1 MLWNYTTRTI
11 ENNSNRN
18 DENYNVA
25 KLRSLY
31 ATLLTAIA
39 PAEEPRSTPTNLF
52 SNVADSELNDL
63 HQPNFRTKRSRIFTD
78 DNAEDEI
85 SFETFHHPSA
95 NSLDSIKTWKHLS
108 ATKTSASREMDD
120 SYSFSDN
127 EAAVAS
133 LIQARK
139 VEARVVELIRSLGEV
154 VVYGEQR
161 INYVDKITRTVNSG
175 NEAVFEYF
183 CDKNILSLLVE
194 IVQAKPNTG
203 SQSQY
208 SGVVWTAL
216 VKAQVLQTISIL
228 ISNVSDPTSLYYLLS
243 NNYIN
248 DVVASVIPLQQW
260 SDDALDE
267 ILPVY
272 ISFLKTLALQLA
284 KSPNLFQFYCDQ
296 HGSSSTLPPFPLFYA
311 AIEVASSPLSVVRAD
326 NFVCTTALNIIL
338 NLFQLPVEEIRS
350 VIADSYTEQ
359 KMLLSHLSNEIVN
372 QYENIVDILI
382 GPRIDLERN
391 QLLSANIAML
401 EDTLHFV
408 NDLLWC
414 SQRSVNVRFCE
425 IFMQT
430 AIMNPI
436 LENLSDL
443 ELIKQVH
450 HQDSK
455 SWNGQTCEEDEAR
468 CSAGIIVLSKVYST
482 MDYIPLLKMIS
493 IALLHP
499 YSPST
504 EQMDAMKS
512 SGKEFIVT
520 PSLNAI
526 AQNEYVVV
534 AEMDS
539 PLHENSINFSNAIME
554 DISTTRILNSPNKT
568 DAIEL
573 SVAAVPN
580 PSRRVILELLTGS
593 CGDRMFT
600 VAAILFEI
608 ILKSKATDFKLV
620 KKLNISPNYFQVM
633 EKSGHDSSLEISLEH
648 YFESVKNTSSSLVG
662 IHANDCAIS
671 LMLCYL
677 PYHLKAAT
685 DGGLRFDKVEHRMQN
700 FKLLTGIESAKK
712 HFANECKRLKNSDG
726 VDIIFNDLME
736 AEIGRLF
743 SVVDS
748 SGPKL
753 KFKCDLESLS
763 SALKKDITDAVV
775 HPASYGKSNEVED
788 ARFAIRRLLL
798 LQSLHN
804 VVAEVQSKFTGLLG
818 PSSVKVSP
826 RWSDNTLSPST
837 ICVAS
842 EEIVALGCLDK
853 QTIVG
858 TDEAVKGRTHFFFT
872 PSLAITDKREDRL
885 HTIPVLG
892 RGGIVS
898 DKDKRRVLADTIIV
912 HSSSK
917 TTMILVVDNFE
928 LLVLKPKSKDEME
941 SGTVLC
947 STLLNN
953 VIAVATDGD
962 WLHIA
967 MRNVE
972 DVGVLV
978 KKGNMAMR
986 FDNAGICNQAKGSI
1000 ITSLATLK
1008 RSLSSK
1014 IDNMLNDV
1022 VI

>member
-1 MLWNYTTRTI
+1 MNFWNYTTRNI

-18 DENYNVA
+18 DENYSNVA

-39 PAEEPRSTPTNLF
+39 PSEEPRSTPTNLF
-52 SNVADSELNDL
+52 SNVAESELNDL

-108 ATKTSASREMDD
+108 AAKTSPSREVDS

-127 EAAVAS
+127 EAAVAA

-161 INYVDKITRTVNSG
+161 MNYVDKITRTVNSG

-183 CDKNILSLLVE
+183 CDKNILSLLVD

-248 DVVASVIPLQQW
+248 DVVASVVPLQQW

-296 HGSSSTLPPFPLFYA
+296 HGSSSNLPPFPLFYA
-311 AIEVASSPLSVVRAD
+311 AIEVASSPLNVVRAD

-350 VIADSYTEQ
+350 VIADSCTEQ
-359 KMLLSHLSNEIVN
+359 KMLLSHLSNEIFN

-391 QLLSANIAML
+391 QLLSANITML

-443 ELIKQVH
+443 ELIKHVH

-504 EQMDAMKS
+504 EQMDAIKR

-534 AEMDS
+534 AETDN
-539 PLHENSINFSNAIME
+539 PLHEKSINCSNAIME
-554 DISTTRILNSPNKT
+554 DTSSTRILNSPNKT

-600 VAAILFEI
+600 VAANLFEI

-620 KKLNISPNYFQVM
+620 KKLNISPNYVQG
-633 EKSGHDSSLEISLEH
+633 KSGHDSRLEISLEH
-648 YFESVKNTSSSLVG
+648 YFESVKKNSSSLVG
-662 IHANDCAIS
+662 INANDCAIS

-677 PYHLKAAT
+677 PYHLEAAT
-685 DGGLRFDKVEHRMQN
+685 EGGLRFDNVEQSIQH

-743 SVVDS
+743 SIVDS
-748 SGPKL
+748 SRPKL

-763 SALKKDITDAVV
+763 SSLKKDITDAVV
-775 HPASYGKSNEVED
+775 HPASYGISNEVED

-804 VVAEVQSKFTGLLG
+804 VVVEVKSKFTGLLG
-818 PSSVKVSP
+818 PSSLKVSP
-826 RWSDNTLSPST
+826 
-837 ICVAS
+837 
-842 EEIVALGCLDK
+842 K
-853 QTIVG
+853 
-858 TDEAVKGRTHFFFT
+858 
-872 PSLAITDKREDRL
+872 
-885 HTIPVLG
+885 
-892 RGGIVS
+892 
-898 DKDKRRVLADTIIV
+898 
-912 HSSSK
+912 
-917 TTMILVVDNFE
+917 
-928 LLVLKPKSKDEME
+928 ME
-941 SGTVLC
+941 
-947 STLLNN
+947 
-953 VIAVATDGD
+953 
-962 WLHIA
+962 
-967 MRNVE
+967 
-972 DVGVLV
+972 
-978 KKGNMAMR
+978 
-986 FDNAGICNQAKGSI
+986 
-1000 ITSLATLK
+1000 
-1008 RSLSSK
+1008 
-1014 IDNMLNDV
+1014 
-1022 VI
+1022 

>member
-1 MLWNYTTRTI
+1 MLRKSKCCGAKRIQTKVTWVITTV
-11 ENNSNRN
+11 
-18 DENYNVA
+18 D
-25 KLRSLY
+25 
-31 ATLLTAIA
+31 
-39 PAEEPRSTPTNLF
+39 
-52 SNVADSELNDL
+52 
-63 HQPNFRTKRSRIFTD
+63 
-78 DNAEDEI
+78 
-85 SFETFHHPSA
+85 
-95 NSLDSIKTWKHLS
+95 
-108 ATKTSASREMDD
+108 
-120 SYSFSDN
+120 SFS
-127 EAAVAS
+127 
-133 LIQARK
+133 
-139 VEARVVELIRSLGEV
+139 
-154 VVYGEQR
+154 
-161 INYVDKITRTVNSG
+161 
-175 NEAVFEYF
+175 
-183 CDKNILSLLVE
+183 E
-194 IVQAKPNTG
+194 IVLIARAYTYYKN
-203 SQSQY
+203 
-208 SGVVWTAL
+208 VVT
-216 VKAQVLQTISIL
+216 TC
-228 ISNVSDPTSLYYLLS
+228 
-243 NNYIN
+243 
-248 DVVASVIPLQQW
+248 
-260 SDDALDE
+260 
-267 ILPVY
+267 
-272 ISFLKTLALQLA
+272 
-284 KSPNLFQFYCDQ
+284 SP
-296 HGSSSTLPPFPLFYA
+296 
-311 AIEVASSPLSVVRAD
+311 
-326 NFVCTTALNIIL
+326 
-338 NLFQLPVEEIRS
+338 

-372 QYENIVDILI
+372 QYDSIVDILI
-382 GPRIDLERN
+382 GPRVDLERN

-443 ELIKQVH
+443 ELINQVH

-455 SWNGQTCEEDEAR
+455 SCNGQTCEEDEAR

-499 YSPST
+499 YAPST
-504 EQMDAMKS
+504 EQMDAMES

-526 AQNEYVVV
+526 AQNEFVVV
-534 AEMDS
+534 TERDS
-539 PLHENSINFSNAIME
+539 LLQENNINYSNAIME
-554 DISTTRILNSPNKT
+554 DNSTAHILNSPNKT

-573 SVAAVPN
+573 AVAAVPN

-593 CGDRMFT
+593 YGDRMFT

-608 ILKSKATDFKLV
+608 ILKSKATDFNMV
-620 KKLNISPNYFQVM
+620 KKLNISPNYFQVV
-633 EKSGHDSSLEISLEH
+633 EKSGHDSRLEISLEH
-648 YFESVKNTSSSLVG
+648 YFESVKNSSSSLVG

-685 DGGLRFDKVEHRMQN
+685 DGGLRFDKVEQRMQN

-763 SALKKDITDAVV
+763 STLRKDITDAVV
-775 HPASYGKSNEVED
+775 HPTSYGKSNEVED
-788 ARFAIRRLLL
+788 ARFAIRRLLV
-798 LQSLHN
+798 LQSLHT
-804 VVAEVQSKFTGLLG
+804 VVAEVQSKFTGPLA
-818 PSSVKVSP
+818 PSSVRVSP
-826 RWSDNTLSPST
+826 RWSDYTLSPST

-872 PSLAITDKREDRL
+872 PSLAITDKSEDRP
-885 HTIPVLG
+885 HNIPVLG
-892 RGGIVS
+892 RLGIVS

-928 LLVLKPKSKDEME
+928 LLVLKAKSKDEME

-967 MRNVE
+967 MRNV
-972 DVGVLV
+972 DDIGALV

-1008 RSLSSK
+1008 RHLSSK

-1022 VI
+1022 VIQ